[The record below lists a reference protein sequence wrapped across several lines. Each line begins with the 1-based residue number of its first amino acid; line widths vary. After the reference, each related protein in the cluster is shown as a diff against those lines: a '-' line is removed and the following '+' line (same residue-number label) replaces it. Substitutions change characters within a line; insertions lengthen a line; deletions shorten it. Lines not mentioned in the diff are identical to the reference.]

1 MRIDKVKIK
10 LDKKSEKILKRL
22 EKKATREFRDTARM
36 PSLKE
41 VSYLLTQLEI
51 DHHLMD
57 WGEEKH
63 TAPSGY
69 CYTTSGGTRRYEGYR
84 LELSDEHFSRLVT
97 DLRSTET
104 YYSYNTWQ
112 YAREILKGIK
122 ALRPLSLEG
131 VL

>member
-1 MRIDKVKIK
+1 MKIK

-22 EKKATREFRDTARM
+22 EKKATWEFRDNSRM

-63 TAPSGY
+63 TAPAGY
-69 CYTTSGGTRRYEGYR
+69 AYTTSGGTRYYEGYR
-84 LELSDEHFSRLVT
+84 LQLSNEHFGWQVT

-112 YAREILKGIK
+112 YAGVILKGIK
-122 ALRPLSLEG
+122 KLRPSLSISSKALTW
-131 VL
+131 

>member
-1 MRIDKVKIK
+1 MKIK
-10 LDKKSEKILKRL
+10 LDKKSEKILNRLKR
-22 EKKATREFRDTARM
+22 KAESDKYRM

-63 TAPSGY
+63 TAPAGY

-84 LELSDEHFSRLVT
+84 LKLSDTHFSRRVT
-97 DLRSTET
+97 DLRSTTT

-122 ALRPLSLEG
+122 TLRPLSLEG